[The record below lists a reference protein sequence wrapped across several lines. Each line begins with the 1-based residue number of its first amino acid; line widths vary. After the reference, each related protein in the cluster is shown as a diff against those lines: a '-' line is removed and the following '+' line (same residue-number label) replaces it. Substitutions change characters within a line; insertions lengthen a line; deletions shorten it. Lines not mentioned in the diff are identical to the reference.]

1 MVYDHFTSVSNRW
14 TFDGKDTWTYNGI
27 LAEGERSQFIVFF
40 KTITVGNFTNIVVAG
55 SNSTNETTAEN
66 VTETFENKT
75 DDNNTNNSDKSN
87 NINGK
92 NNSNTTSNVPKDSN
106 KTDVSIK
113 RATGNPLFALL
124 AVLLMLGVSRIRKF
138 KK

>member
-1 MVYDHFTSVSNRW
+1 MKQLPKMLLKH
-14 TFDGKDTWTYNGI
+14 
-27 LAEGERSQFIVFF
+27 L
-40 KTITVGNFTNIVVAG
+40 KT
-55 SNSTNETTAEN
+55 
-66 VTETFENKT
+66 KPMT
-75 DDNNTNNSDKSN
+75 DKSNNSDKSN

-124 AVLLMLGVSRIRKF
+124 AVLLMLSVSRIRKF